1 MILALQGRGVV
12 SPGQRFHDRARGHS
26 SSPGLSGSSRQ
37 HKKTQVFFFA
47 SRGEKVKVVGSQRV
61 GVNVYPLTLSFS
73 GESGRV

>member
-12 SPGQRFHDRARGHS
+12 SPGQRFHDRAGGHS

-61 GVNVYPLTLSFS
+61 GVIGTL
-73 GESGRV
+73 